1 VPLNGTARAI
11 LDASVPAGSYSELEA
26 KLDAVESGEEG
37 AAKFLTK
44 HPDLTGVNVRVT
56 GVFTD
61 ASGVAHEFTFTSNVE
76 AEVEMAFPSPVTV
89 DATTSNLTIDIEVA
103 SWFKDAS
110 GALIDPTNA
119 ANIQAINANI
129 RRSFKAFEDD
139 DWDGAPDSD

>member
-1 VPLNGTARAI
+1 
-11 LDASVPAGSYSELEA
+11 
-26 KLDAVESGEEG
+26 
-37 AAKFLTK
+37 
-44 HPDLTGVNVRVT
+44 VNVRVT

-129 RRSFKAFEDD
+129 KRSFKAFEDD